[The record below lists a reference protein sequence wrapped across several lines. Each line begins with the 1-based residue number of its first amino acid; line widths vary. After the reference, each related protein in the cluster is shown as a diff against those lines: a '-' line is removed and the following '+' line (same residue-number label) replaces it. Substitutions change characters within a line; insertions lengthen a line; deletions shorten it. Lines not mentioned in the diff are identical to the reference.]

1 MERKRFY
8 NNSLTRQGN
17 TVIKESQWPVDKE
30 ALDILIAEHPN
41 FLPKIL
47 DYDSNSIIYE
57 YIEGISVG
65 KYLKE
70 IKANAQ
76 DMVDIYVQINDIWKN
91 FLDLSKKHCKGKMIY
106 HNDLH
111 LYNMLHKDGKVIL
124 TDIDSIVISNHVS
137 FQTTHSYLF
146 HQMEEL
152 LYARIQK

>member
-30 ALDILIAEHPN
+30 ALDILIAEQPN

-47 DYDSNSIIYE
+47 EYNSNSIIYE
-57 YIEGISVG
+57 YIECMSVW
-65 KYLKE
+65 KYLKD

-76 DMVDIYVQINDIWKN
+76 DMVEIYLQINDIWKN
-91 FLDLSKKHCKGKMIY
+91 FLELSKKYCNGKMIY

-111 LYNMLHKDGKVIL
+111 LFNMIYSQGKVIL
-124 TDIDSIVISNHVS
+124 TDIDSIKIS
-137 FQTTHSYLF
+137 F
-146 HQMEEL
+146 
-152 LYARIQK
+152 